1 MHNRKGTIQMG
12 SKLFVGGLA
21 WATNNDSLRDHFQSF
36 GEVVDSKVITE
47 RDTGRSRGF
56 GFVTYAD
63 DESAA
68 KAKEELH
75 NSELDGRT
83 IRVDFATDQRD
94 RKNDRR
100 GGGDRW

>member
-1 MHNRKGTIQMG
+1 MG

-56 GFVTYAD
+56 GFVTYATM
-63 DESAA
+63 
-68 KAKEELH
+68 KAL
-75 NSELDGRT
+75 LR
-83 IRVDFATDQRD
+83 
-94 RKNDRR
+94 RKTTQLRP
-100 GGGDRW
+100 RWSNHPS

>member
-1 MHNRKGTIQMG
+1 MG

-68 KAKEELH
+68 KAKDELH

-100 GGGDRW
+100 GGGGGDRW